1 MKLPDKLVQLKR
13 GLVRGN
19 KRYYTSEEGTQY
31 AYDAWRNVKSIRHAD
46 GGLYTCTHDYAG
58 RLLFETSPVQNAA
71 GAEGTRYEYDADFNR
86 VKTIYAG
93 GGVLRERHDACGNVT
108 MRILPEQYD
117 EKTDGGAGYSYGY
130 DSRDRLVS
138 VTTEQWHIDNTARGL
153 SSMAEPR

>member
-31 AYDAWRNVKSIRHAD
+31 AYDAWRNVKSIRHPD

-130 DSRDRLVS
+130 EPGQAGVRHHR
-138 VTTEQWHIDNTARGL
+138 A
-153 SSMAEPR
+153 MAH